1 LTQRTVEL
9 FYFDAGG
16 GHRNAMNVLSRRI
29 AVQHPDWTVVPVD
42 LQKLLEPI
50 DPVHWLTLKLTG
62 SLRRWLVPIA
72 PKLKL
77 QAMQAQDIY
86 NTALKRGATRGMG
99 AILPILQGFVRRY
112 SPAIEA
118 LLVARWRQPET
129 MRPDLVVSVI
139 PNFNAVL
146 FGALSSFD
154 PLIPYATVITD
165 LVDCPPHFWMEDQDQ
180 SMICGTPIAYAQAQA
195 SGFYRPERI
204 FAVSGMLLRESF
216 YAAPDSDALSRADLG
231 LDPDR
236 PTALIM
242 FGGNGSMRSTHAIL
256 KQFERSQFGLQTIV
270 LCGNNAK
277 LLASLKGR
285 PRCHPVG
292 FVSNVA
298 DYIRLADFL
307 IGKPGPGS
315 ISEAIHLGRPVIV
328 EGNATT
334 MPQERPN
341 VQWVRDNEIGIVVK
355 SFRKEIVSA
364 AGRMLADLDRYKAN
378 IAARI
383 PENRAVYE
391 TVDILSR
398 IADAAP
404 VAEVRIRPVAPVT
417 AHRLSPRRW
426 LEKARSGRSRV

>member
-1 LTQRTVEL
+1 LTQKVVEL

-29 AVQHPDWTVVPVD
+29 AVQHPDWTVVAVD

-50 DPVHWLTLKLTG
+50 DPVHWLTMKLTG
-62 SLRRWLVPIA
+62 SLRRWLVPVA
-72 PKLKL
+72 PKLSF
-77 QAMQAQDIY
+77 QPMQAQDIY

-112 SPAIEA
+112 APQIEA
-118 LLVARWRQPET
+118 LLLARWRRPET
-129 MRPDLVVSVI
+129 ARPDLVVSVI
-139 PNFNAVL
+139 PNFNAVM
-146 FGALSSFD
+146 FSALAAFD
-154 PLIPYATVITD
+154 PSIPYATVITD

-180 SMICGTPIAYAQAQA
+180 AMICGTPIAYAQAQA

-204 FAVSGMLLRESF
+204 FQVSGMLLRDTF
-216 YAAPDSDALSRADLG
+216 YATPDAGALSRADLG

-256 KQFERSQFGLQTIV
+256 KQFERSALGLQTIV
-270 LCGNNAK
+270 L
-277 LLASLKGR
+277 ASLAGR

-298 DYIRLADFL
+298 DYIRLADYL

-315 ISEAIHLGRPVIV
+315 ISEAVHLGRPVIV

-364 AGRMLADLDRYKAN
+364 AGRMLGELDRYRAN

-383 PENRAVYE
+383 PENRAVFE
-391 TVDILSR
+391 TVDILGE
-398 IADAAP
+398 IANAAP
-404 VAEVRIRPVAPVT
+404 VTEARIRPVVAPAA